1 MTDKF
6 KSLQKRVE
14 TILNDDDYDII
25 MNPKPENYPPFPS
38 DDTELTFDFKIID
51 KANSK
56 NASNLIIILRKDQ
69 VYKTIHTRGAMPILT
84 VIFYVKTLFTD
95 PDYVGR
101 SLATLLMIYGLST
114 LKIKYTNIKFALL
127 DDCSKN
133 SKSMDKNIYHKLGF
147 FTIHHTK
154 LMDNYPRIERIIKIN
169 DSEKQL
175 LLDDNFISRAN
186 KRLDNIQNPKQKN
199 AHKGGNL
206 KITQKQKTKKQKTK
220 KQKNKKTKK
229 QKNKKQK
236 NKKTK
241 KQKTKKTKKTK
252 KQKTKNKKTKKQKN
266 NINL

>member
-1 MTDKF
+1 MMDTF
-6 KSLQKRVE
+6 ESLQKRVK
-14 TILNDDDYDII
+14 TILNDDDYDIK
-25 MNPKPENYPPFPS
+25 MTPELENYPPFPS
-38 DDTELTFDFKIID
+38 DDTELTFDFKIMD
-51 KANSK
+51 RANSK
-56 NASNLIIILRKDQ
+56 NASNLIIILRNDE
-69 VYKTIHTRGAMPILT
+69 VYNKIQTRSATAILT

-114 LKIKYTNIKFALL
+114 LKIKYTNIEFALL

-133 SKSMDKNIYHKLGF
+133 SNSMDKNIYHKLGF

-154 LMDNYPRIERIIKIN
+154 LMDNYPRIERRIKIN

-186 KRLDNIQNPKQKN
+186 KRLDNIAKSKQKN

-206 KITQKQKTKKQKTK
+206 KNHTKTKKQKH
-220 KQKNKKTKK
+220 KKT
-229 QKNKKQK
+229 KNKKQK

-241 KQKTKKTKKTK
+241 NK
-252 KQKTKNKKTKKQKN
+252 KQKTKHKKTK
-266 NINL
+266 I

>member
-1 MTDKF
+1 MTNNF
-6 KSLQKRVE
+6 ESLQNRVK
-14 TILNDDDYDII
+14 TILNDDDYYIK
-25 MNPKPENYPPFPS
+25 MTPELEKYPPFPS

-56 NASNLIIILRKDQ
+56 NASNLIIILRNDQ
-69 VYKTIHTRGAMPILT
+69 VYKTIRTRSGEPILT

-114 LKIKYTNIKFALL
+114 LKIKYTNIEFALL

-133 SKSMDKNIYHKLGF
+133 SNSMDKNIYHKLGF

-154 LMDNYPRIERIIKIN
+154 LMDNYPRIERKIKIN

-186 KRLDNIQNPKQKN
+186 KRLDNIANPKQKN

-206 KITQKQKTKKQKTK
+206 KNHTKTK
-220 KQKNKKTKK
+220 N
-229 QKNKKQK
+229 
-236 NKKTK
+236 
-241 KQKTKKTKKTK
+241 K
-252 KQKTKNKKTKKQKN
+252 KQKTKNKTQKN
-266 NINL
+266 KNLVKHFNSARHQYK

>member
-6 KSLQKRVE
+6 ESLQKRVE
-14 TILNDDDYDII
+14 TILNDDDYDIK
-25 MNPKPENYPPFPS
+25 MTPELENYPPFPS

-51 KANSK
+51 QAKSK
-56 NASNLIIILRKDQ
+56 NASNLIIILRKDE
-69 VYKTIHTRGAMPILT
+69 VYNTILTRSATPVLT

-114 LKIKYTNIKFALL
+114 LKIKYTNIEFALL

-186 KRLDNIQNPKQKN
+186 KRLDNIANPKQKN

-206 KITQKQKTKKQKTK
+206 KNHT
-220 KQKNKKTKK
+220 KNKKTK
-229 QKNKKQK
+229 NK
-236 NKKTK
+236 T
-241 KQKTKKTKKTK
+241 QKTKHKKQNTKNKT
-252 KQKTKNKKTKKQKN
+252 QKTKNKKQNTKKQKSS
-266 NINL
+266 